1 MLGPPGR
8 GRREQ
13 APRVRREEAAGKE
26 TREQRRSSGRGEEGA
41 RAEAWEPP
49 LGDRGGEGG
58 PGCRELAD
66 GRQGPGSVPR
76 GGSLGGMARAGT
88 AHCRRHTHYQSAAG
102 FTHSQCGSRGAFS
115 AHAPQ
120 ETNQPRS
127 NTSSCVEANL
137 SRPVAMKR
145 RGGDST
151 RGASPRTG
159 ASCDHRCKPSGRG
172 PPPQPAQR
180 HAGAARRGL
189 CWARL
194 NRPQTLPE
202 PSVTGAEA
210 APGEPRPKAR
220 IAVRER
226 SQERSLTDASQ
237 WRHPPAA
244 GVRGQAKPQQ
254 DLRRA
259 SGRAAGRK
267 AVESGGHREKR
278 VISGSE
284 LRGR

>member
-159 ASCDHRCKPSGRG
+159 ASCDHLQALGQGSATAACPAPRWSCTTGFVLGATKQATDTSGTLCNWG
-172 PPPQPAQR
+172 GSC
-180 HAGAARRGL
+180 AG
-189 CWARL
+189 
-194 NRPQTLPE
+194 
-202 PSVTGAEA
+202 
-210 APGEPRPKAR
+210 
-220 IAVRER
+220 
-226 SQERSLTDASQ
+226 
-237 WRHPPAA
+237 
-244 GVRGQAKPQQ
+244 
-254 DLRRA
+254 
-259 SGRAAGRK
+259 
-267 AVESGGHREKR
+267 
-278 VISGSE
+278 
-284 LRGR
+284 